1 MGELRSG
8 LFPLQPKF
16 AFCSSYTEPP
26 TSPCYSALTYMYLYI
41 KNFLAGPTGDRR
53 RKYDDIFSHN
63 CLFLAEPVRTRQHP
77 GLQSSYAHS
86 SQARFSQDYFRHLQI
101 YKYKAG
107 DLCSNIEDTM
117 YLRHIHCK
125 LFAQSFGRVRTCRIL
140 EIVV

>member
-1 MGELRSG
+1 MGELRIG

-26 TSPCYSALTYMYLYI
+26 TSSCYSALTYMYIYEELLGRAQ
-41 KNFLAGPTGDRR
+41 KRQ
-53 RKYDDIFSHN
+53 YDDKFSPN
-63 CLFLAEPVRTRQHP
+63 CLFLAEPVRTGQHP

-107 DLCSNIEDTM
+107 DLCSSIEDTM